1 MFLLIIIILGL
12 CLGSFLNA
20 FVYRLHENTQIKTK
34 NNKLSI
40 TKGRSICP
48 SCKHVLGP
56 MDLLPVLSWIFLR
69 GKCRYCHK
77 PISIQYPL
85 VELLTCVLFIASYLY
100 WPLQFNGF
108 GIIGLIVWLIV
119 LLGLIALS
127 IYDFKWMELPNKI
140 VFPITYLYSAYLVFI
155 AIFYH
160 AFHRAL
166 ISFLAGL
173 ILFTLF
179 YAIFQLSQAKWIGGG
194 DVKLV
199 FLLGLLSGGPVMAF
213 LLIFVA
219 SLLGTFYALIL
230 YPIKRKMLNTKIPFG
245 PFLIM
250 ATIIV
255 VLFGAKLLSWYTS
268 LLGY

>member
-1 MFLLIIIILGL
+1 MRLLIFIIFGII
-12 CLGSFLNA
+12 LGSFLNA
-20 FVYRLHENTQIKTK
+20 FVYRLHENTKIKSRK
-34 NNKLSI
+34 NKLSI

-56 MDLLPVLSWIFLR
+56 MDLFPVLSWVFLR
-69 GKCRYCHK
+69 GKCRYCNN
-77 PISIQYPL
+77 PISFQYPL
-85 VELLTCVLFIASYLY
+85 VELITCLLFVISYIY
-100 WPLQFNGF
+100 WPFYLNGF
-108 GIIGLIVWLIV
+108 GILGLIAWLII

-140 VFPITYLYSAYLVFI
+140 VFPITYIYSAYLVFI

-166 ISFLAGL
+166 ISFLAG
-173 ILFTLF
+173 IVLFALF
-179 YAIFQLSQAKWIGGG
+179 YALFQLSQAKWIGGG

-199 FLLGLLSGGPVMAF
+199 FLLGLLSGSPVMAF

-219 SLLGTFYALIL
+219 SLLGTLYALIL
-230 YPIKRKMLNTKIPFG
+230 YPMKRKLIHTKIPFG

-255 VLFGAKLLSWYTS
+255 VLFGEKMLRWYS
-268 LLGY
+268 GILG

>member
-1 MFLLIIIILGL
+1 MFLLIIVILGL

-20 FVYRLHENTQIKTK
+20 FVYRLHENTKIKSRK
-34 NNKLSI
+34 NKLSI

-56 MDLLPVLSWIFLR
+56 MHLIPVFSWIFLK
-69 GKCRYCHK
+69 GKCRYCNM
-77 PISIQYPL
+77 PISLHYPL
-85 VELLTCVLFIASYLY
+85 VESITCLLFVISYIY
-100 WPLQFNGF
+100 WPLYLNGF
-108 GIIGLIVWLIV
+108 GILGLIVWLII

-140 VFPITYLYSAYLVFI
+140 VFPIIYIYSAYLVFI

-166 ISFLAGL
+166 ISFLAG
-173 ILFTLF
+173 IVLFALF
-179 YAIFQLSQAKWIGGG
+179 FALFQLSQAKWIGGG

-219 SLLGTFYALIL
+219 SLLGTFYTLIL

-245 PFLIM
+245 PFLII

-255 VLFGAKLLSWYTS
+255 VLFGAKLLSWYTG
-268 LLGY
+268 LLG